1 MLKIFSDIDSNPIQN
16 DEDLNNKIKLIEDLT
31 NFNMKKNI
39 CISCLEKLIQQ
50 RENLN
55 NLISIETENIITSLV
70 NITIEV
76 ESEEFSNFFF
86 FYNFF

>member
-39 CISCLEKLIQQ
+39 CISCLDKLIQQ

-55 NLISIETENIITSLV
+55 NLISIETENIIKSLV
-70 NITIEV
+70 NLNIEV
-76 ESEEFSNFFF
+76 ESEEFSKFV